1 MSNPAG
7 SVFKWEQETIKIDT
21 AKDFEFDAIVTK
33 IQESSLKLP
42 PPLAD
47 SEHILS
53 HKEAARNETNA
64 SITHQCD
71 ITLRKLVGSMVK
83 EESKKELGKQALKL
97 YAEKCNV
104 KREKF

>member
-1 MSNPAG
+1 MATLELLQS
-7 SVFKWEQETIKIDT
+7 SITRTILNNDNCKLCHIVATLLQRVMNQID
-21 AKDFEFDAIVTK
+21 FFTK
-33 IQESSLKLP
+33 KTT
-42 PPLAD
+42 
-47 SEHILS
+47 
-53 HKEAARNETNA
+53 KK

-71 ITLRKLVGSMVK
+71 IALRKLVGSMVK